1 MEKKNWYAIFTVARA
16 EKRVKR
22 SLEQE
27 GIENYLPVR
36 EIDFKRNGQERRLE
50 IPIVSGC
57 IFVRI
62 SEMNVGS
69 LLSIPGVVT
78 FVQKEQKPMTIPDE
92 QMENLQRLK
101 ERCEYASCESQF
113 EKWLRGMINN

>member
-36 EIDFKRNGQERRLE
+36 EIDFKRNGQERILE

-62 SEMNVGS
+62 SEINAES

-78 FVQKEQKPMTIPDE
+78 FVQKEQKPMPIPDE
-92 QMENLQRLK
+92 QMESLQKLK
-101 ERCEYASCESQF
+101 ERCEYASCELQF
-113 EKWLRGMINN
+113 EKWLRGDDK